1 MVCSLTTRLYG
12 GDLIKPILQVAL
24 DLLELDRAV
33 QIALE
38 AADGGADWIE
48 AGTPL
53 IKSEGMDAV
62 RELKK
67 ALPGKKIVADMKTVD
82 TGAMEVEM
90 AAKAGASVVAMLA
103 SSDDSTI
110 TDALRAAR
118 QYGVEI
124 MVDLLGASDPVTR
137 SKELEALG
145 VNYVCVH
152 VGIDQQMMGRRAI
165 DFLNQIVD
173 QVKIPV
179 AVAGG
184 IDADSAAEAVASG
197 ASIVIVGGNVTR
209 SPDVAKSGQ
218 KIREAMDRALE
229 RSERRAKKSMDEEMI
244 EIFREVSTPNISDA
258 MHRKGAMQDILPI
271 NLGAKIVGT
280 AVTVQTFEG
289 DWAKSVE
296 AIDVAGPDN
305 VIVIYN
311 GSRYISCWGGLATQ
325 SCKMKGVAGVVIDG
339 AVRDVD
345 EIRDLDYPV
354 FASAITP
361 NAGEPKGMGEIN
373 AEITC
378 GGRSVR
384 PGDYIVGDDCGV
396 VVIPR
401 ERAYEIAR
409 RAKEVEK
416 NESRL
421 REEIKRG
428 KTLSQVANLKK
439 WEKK

>member
-1 MVCSLTTRLYG
+1 MVCSLSTRLYG

-24 DLLELDRAV
+24 DLLELERAV

-53 IKSEGMDAV
+53 IKSEGMNAV

-82 TGAMEVEM
+82 TGSMEVEM
-90 AAKAGASVVAMLA
+90 AAKAGANIVAILA

-110 TDALRAAR
+110 RDALMAAR

-124 MVDLLGASDPVTR
+124 VVDLLGVPDIVTR

-145 VNYVCVH
+145 VDYICVH
-152 VGIDQQMMGRRAI
+152 VGIDQQMVGMRAI
-165 DFLNQIVD
+165 DLLKQIVD
-173 QVKIPV
+173 DVDIPV

-184 IDADSAAEAVASG
+184 IDAASAAEAVSSG

-209 SPDVAKSGQ
+209 SSDVRGSGIE
-218 KIREAMDRALE
+218 IREAMDRALVA
-229 RSERRAKKSMDEEMI
+229 SERGAKKSMEEEMM

-258 MHRKGAMQDILPI
+258 MHRKGAMREIHPI
-271 NLGAKIVGT
+271 NLGTKIVGT
-280 AVTVQTFEG
+280 AITVQTFEG

-296 AIDVAGPDN
+296 AIDLAGPEN

-311 GSRYISCWGGLATQ
+311 GSRYVSCWGGLATL
-325 SCKMKGVAGVVIDG
+325 SCQVKGVAGVVIDG

-345 EIRDLDYPV
+345 EIRDMGYPI

-378 GGRSVR
+378 GGRSVK
-384 PGDYIVGDDCGV
+384 PGDFIVGDDSGV

-416 NESRL
+416 TERRL
-421 REEIKRG
+421 FEEIKRG